1 MSETANRRM
10 SAEHNICSLVV
21 HLSPARAD
29 EAARIVAAL
38 PGVEIHGRTA
48 DSRLVVT
55 AVDIPGASAF
65 DQIAEINRTPGVV
78 AASLVYHAFDAA
90 DLLAHDAQTN
100 HQN

>member
-1 MSETANRRM
+1 MSEKSTERTDGAYNV
-10 SAEHNICSLVV
+10 CSLVV
-21 HLSPARAD
+21 HLAPARAV
-29 EAARIVAAL
+29 EAERIVAAL

-55 AVDIPGASAF
+55 AVDIPGARAF

-78 AASLVYHAFDAA
+78 AASLVYHAFDA
-90 DLLAHDAQTN
+90 DELLAHDAQTN